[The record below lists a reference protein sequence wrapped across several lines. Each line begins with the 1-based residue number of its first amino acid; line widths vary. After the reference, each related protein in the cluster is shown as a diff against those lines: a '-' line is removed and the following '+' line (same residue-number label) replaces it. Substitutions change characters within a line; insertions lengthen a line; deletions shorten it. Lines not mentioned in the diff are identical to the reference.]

1 MDAAMTGHAEASM
14 DGVEDVMGNYIHS
27 FQLFAHIMAR
37 EIEEHP
43 DPDEIWD
50 YLKKIDSRMLEIEG
64 DTFDGLYMY
73 YKGRYLYSWD
83 TPYSEYEDTGYAATS
98 RPWYTDAVKGNG
110 QIVFT
115 PPYMSYANNYILS
128 TCSRMGKPC
137 LPTIYAWGTYRSW
150 CPQ

>member
-50 YLKKIDSRMLEIEG
+50 YLKKIDSRMFEIEG
-64 DTFDGLYMY
+64 IHLTGFICITKDGTCTAGIHRIRSMRIR
-73 YKGRYLYSWD
+73 GM
-83 TPYSEYEDTGYAATS
+83 
-98 RPWYTDAVKGNG
+98 RPHHVRGIRT
-110 QIVFT
+110 
-115 PPYMSYANNYILS
+115 
-128 TCSRMGKPC
+128 R
-137 LPTIYAWGTYRSW
+137 
-150 CPQ
+150 

>member
-1 MDAAMTGHAEASM
+1 MQKNKKWDRRFYYTIFFLLVNVLAVLILGKREAGFVDAAMTGHAEASM

-73 YKGRYLYSWD
+73 YKGR
-83 TPYSEYEDTGYAATS
+83 
-98 RPWYTDAVKGNG
+98 
-110 QIVFT
+110 
-115 PPYMSYANNYILS
+115 
-128 TCSRMGKPC
+128 
-137 LPTIYAWGTYRSW
+137 
-150 CPQ
+150 

>member
-1 MDAAMTGHAEASM
+1 
-14 DGVEDVMGNYIHS
+14 
-27 FQLFAHIMAR
+27 MAR

-50 YLKKIDSRMLEIEG
+50 YLKKIDSRMFEIEG

-110 QIVFT
+110 QIE
-115 PPYMSYANNYILS
+115 MCIRDSS
-128 TCSRMGKPC
+128 SSRSGYSRAGKPSIVGF
-137 LPTIYAWGTYRSW
+137 LGPVQGLSLIHI
-150 CPQ
+150 